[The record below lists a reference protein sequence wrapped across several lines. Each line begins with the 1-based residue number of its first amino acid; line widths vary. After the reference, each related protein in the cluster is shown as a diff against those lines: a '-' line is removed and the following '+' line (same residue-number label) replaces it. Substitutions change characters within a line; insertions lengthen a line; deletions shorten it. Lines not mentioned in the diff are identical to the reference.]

1 MVNVLRAV
9 KRPRELARRVPPAGY
24 YALGGL
30 GGVAVSLAAFMA
42 LRGMRGSVPNTVREL
57 EKVLQ
62 AYDVDEKV
70 KIEALSKVEELVR
83 HDLLREY
90 PAFAN
95 LLSGAQLVRAV
106 CAVVECCEYLEAA
119 KIVEL
124 LELQS

>member
-30 GGVAVSLAAFMA
+30 GGVAFTLAAFML
-42 LRGMRGSVPNTVREL
+42 LRGMKGSVPTTVPEL

-62 AYDVDEKV
+62 AYDADEKV
-70 KIEALSKVEELVR
+70 KIEALSKVEESVR
-83 HDLLREY
+83 HDLLIRY

-119 KIVEL
+119 KIDEL
-124 LELQS
+124 LGLQS